1 MWDKF
6 ATKLEQGIDKLTP
19 TRKTGSRDG
28 FTWIN
33 QEIHCLMRKQDKL
46 YKHWSRLGRHYDQS
60 KFLDYKHLVTGVQKK
75 LMNILRRHLRHQ
87 QRNL

>member
-6 ATKLEQGIDKLTP
+6 ATKLEQGIDRLIP
-19 TRKTGSRDG
+19 TRKTGSREG

-46 YKHWSRLGRHYDQS
+46 KNIGLGSAD
-60 KFLDYKHLVTGVQKK
+60 
-75 LMNILRRHLRHQ
+75 LMTKVNSWFISI
-87 QRNL
+87 